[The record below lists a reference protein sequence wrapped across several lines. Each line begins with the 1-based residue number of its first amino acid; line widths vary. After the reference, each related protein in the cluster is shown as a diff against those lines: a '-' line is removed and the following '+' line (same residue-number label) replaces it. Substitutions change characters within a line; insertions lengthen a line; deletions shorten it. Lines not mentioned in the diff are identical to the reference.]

1 MLLHQRQLAR
11 KMLKLIAEILA
22 GIVSYFSNRQLLEA
36 GKAMEKANVY
46 EAEHKAA
53 EEVDAIIKD
62 IDSLPLN
69 TVNERLSKWERD

>member
-1 MLLHQRQLAR
+1 MWIKIFTVIELLNRLF
-11 KMLKLIAEILA
+11 KLFADRRLIE
-22 GIVSYFSNRQLLEA
+22 Q
-36 GKAMEKANVY
+36 GKKEERANVL

-62 IDSLPLN
+62 IDSLPTN

>member
-1 MLLHQRQLAR
+1 
-11 KMLKLIAEILA
+11 MLKLIAEILA